1 MTRTIPSSR
10 FDSLYQLNT
19 ETTRRKF
26 MGTLAGSSASLA
38 GLRAATERAFG
49 ENPDGKPL
57 VWRYDRFGNPETVRY
72 IPEERYRRI
81 QVYENVHP
89 RRFYEQADGV
99 NGITLEQ
106 QSSDSTDLR
115 LKVYVDRN
123 NRSVRSNLPN
133 RVKRVPVTVEERK
146 TDLEWARVCERRA
159 QDFYDPLPANPKIS
173 TLDSDDN
180 KHGSGTLGVVCWN
193 DNPDNAYECYITA
206 AHVAEDSGSYAEQLR
221 HGGEDDSGNI
231 RVEEVG
237 AYADHS
243 PGGQYGMDV
252 IKYRRQSDTVTP
264 DVRGNADD
272 HLGDLAGTWTH
283 AGLTDRTS
291 ENQELPV
298 EFAGKS
304 TCYATTYCTG
314 TSKTE
319 LVEYQADYSPNETT
333 NGDSG
338 GPFLDS
344 DDYLVGTFSYFCEE
358 CEASHGP
365 TGQELLNRLNAQL
378 TNPELQ

>member
-1 MTRTIPSSR
+1 MSGSLET
-10 FDSLYQLNT
+10 DGLYQLDT
-19 ETTRRKF
+19 KATRRKF
-26 MGTLAGSSASLA
+26 LGVLAGSGTGLA
-38 GLRAATERAFG
+38 GLRTATERVFG

-81 QVYENVHP
+81 QVYENTHP
-89 RRFYEQADGV
+89 IRFYERVDGV

-106 QSSDSTDLR
+106 RSDDSTDLV

-123 NRSVRSNLPN
+123 TRSVRNDLPN
-133 RVKRVPVTVEERK
+133 RVKRVPITVEERK
-146 TDLEWARVCERRA
+146 TNREFARECERRA

-173 TLDSDDN
+173 TIDSDGN
-180 KHGSGTLGVVCWN
+180 KHASGTLGVVCWN
-193 DNPDNAYECYITA
+193 DDSNNACECYITA
-206 AHVAEDSGSYAEQLR
+206 AHVAEEGGSYAEYLQ

-231 RVEEVG
+231 RVEDVG
-237 AYADHS
+237 AYVTHS
-243 PGGQYGMDV
+243 AGGEYGMDV
-252 IKYRRQSDTVTP
+252 IKYRRRSGTVTA
-264 DVRGNADD
+264 DIRGNADD
-272 HLGDLAGTWTH
+272 HLGDIAGTWTH

-291 ENQELPV
+291 GSQELPV

-338 GPFLDS
+338 GPFLDN
-344 DDYLVGTFSYFCEE
+344 DDYLVGTFSYFCED
-358 CEASHGP
+358 CETSHGP
-365 TGQELLNRLNAQL
+365 TGQELLDRMNAQL